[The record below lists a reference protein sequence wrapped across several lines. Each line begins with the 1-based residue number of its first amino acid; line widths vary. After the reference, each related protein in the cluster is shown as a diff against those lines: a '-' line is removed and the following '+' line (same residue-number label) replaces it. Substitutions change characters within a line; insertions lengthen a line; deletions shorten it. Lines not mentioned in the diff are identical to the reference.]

1 MNDKRQTNGSGQT
14 NGHKNKTD
22 GMSDK
27 PVIIA
32 GAGPVG
38 CTIALY
44 LVQQDIP
51 VILLEADSDLPEDLR
66 ASTFHPPTL
75 DLLDQLGVTDKLIAQ
90 GLLVHDY
97 QYRDRRTN
105 EVAKFDF
112 TTLKDETKHPYRL
125 QCEQFKMTRTVVEML
140 KDYPKATVHFDTK
153 LKGYRRIGDTVRV
166 LCFQNGEEV
175 LMEGSYLIGTD
186 GANSVVR
193 QSSGLKF
200 EGLTY
205 PERFLVVSTTYPF
218 EDFFED
224 LSFVNYVSDP
234 DEWCVLL
241 KTLSLWRVLI
251 PTDPAA
257 TPDELLSDSFIEER
271 LQRLAPKDAP
281 YEIAHRTLYRVHQ
294 RVAET
299 YRPEKNVLL
308 AGDAAHINN
317 PLGGMG
323 MNGGLHDA
331 FNLAEKL
338 TQIIKHNGDE
348 DLLLDLY
355 DRQRRGICV
364 DFIQKH
370 TLKNK
375 ALMEATDVDIQTSR
389 QKEFMKASSDPVLKK
404 AFLLRTSMIDCL
416 KESYEIA

>member
-1 MNDKRQTNGSGQT
+1 
-14 NGHKNKTD
+14 
-22 GMSDK
+22 
-27 PVIIA
+27 
-32 GAGPVG
+32 
-38 CTIALY
+38 
-44 LVQQDIP
+44 
-51 VILLEADSDLPEDLR
+51 
-66 ASTFHPPTL
+66 
-75 DLLDQLGVTDKLIAQ
+75 
-90 GLLVHDY
+90 
-97 QYRDRRTN
+97 
-105 EVAKFDF
+105 
-112 TTLKDETKHPYRL
+112 
-125 QCEQFKMTRTVVEML
+125 
-140 KDYPKATVHFDTK
+140 
-153 LKGYRRIGDTVRV
+153 
-166 LCFQNGEEV
+166 
-175 LMEGSYLIGTD
+175 MEGSYLIGTD